1 MTSDRI
7 VHCAECGAQTTVNQV
22 VTHEGR
28 ALCAG
33 CLREAVTGPLEAAS
47 ASAINLATCRDC
59 GGTVSR
65 SAKACPHCGR
75 PEPNVGPVL
84 HGVTTFATSMLNI
97 GLIVLAICI
106 LIGGCSVVAAIVG
119 AAEAPPRAAHKVGR
133 IVDGDTIHVAGH
145 FGNAETT
152 EIIRLM
158 GINSP
163 ERGAHYA
170 KESTTWLTNLLK
182 GEDVTLVYESET
194 PTRDR
199 YGRIIAYVYR
209 APDGLD
215 VCGESLRQGYA
226 KAYTGK
232 HPRRDEFAKT
242 EATAHSAERGLW
254 GAPD

>member
-1 MTSDRI
+1 MFNKMIKCPVCT
-7 VHCAECGAQTTVNQV
+7 
-22 VTHEGR
+22 
-28 ALCAG
+28 
-33 CLREAVTGPLEAAS
+33 REIA
-47 ASAINLATCRDC
+47 
-59 GGTVSR
+59 R
-65 SAKACPHCGR
+65 SAKMCPHCGR
-75 PEPNVGPVL
+75 ATPKHGAVV
-84 HGVTTFATSMLNI
+84 HGVRQLSG
-97 GLIVLAICI
+97 GLSKLSGGLFKLGCAFILLAAFV
-106 LIGGCSVVAAIVG
+106 GCGLLALVSCGTIAAAVD
-119 AAEAPPRAAHKVGR
+119 ALPPRATHKVGR

-158 GINSP
+158 GINAP

-182 GEDVTLVYESET
+182 GEEVTLEYEGET

-215 VCGESLRQGYA
+215 VCAESLRQGYA

-232 HPRRDEFAKT
+232 HPRREEFAKT
-242 EATAHSAERGLW
+242 EAAAHSAQRGLW
-254 GAPD
+254 SLGD